1 MRKQCIV
8 NKTESE
14 IVCTCFPDS
23 MSELSEWYSG
33 VLSESITLY
42 SNLISNMLG
51 FLANDATIMVSYYE
65 LYDRPNSVSQ
75 KKGMKGVFSRYKK
88 EYSSEHETYVEFN
101 NSFSFIS
108 IATISNINLN
118 TFFVPQIHNVICSVR
133 NVNINSIMDL
143 ARQNKWDVFIENLKQ
158 YSDAYVTYC
167 DVGCDGNSIKIYTPF
182 PSTSLQKHI
191 CNIAHDL
198 SFEIIN

>member
-8 NKTESE
+8 NKTENE
-14 IVCTCFPDS
+14 IVCTCFPDNI
-23 MSELSEWYSG
+23 SELSEWYPG
-33 VLSESITLY
+33 ILSESITLY
-42 SNLISNMLG
+42 SNLISKMLG

-65 LYDRPNSVSQ
+65 LYDRPNFVSQ

-88 EYSSEHETYVEFN
+88 EYSSELETYVEFN

-158 YSDAYVTYC
+158 YSDAYITYC

-182 PSTSLQKHI
+182 PSTSLQKYI